1 MDFKQAIAQAIAAGL
16 GNMTESAPAAAAL
29 VEWLETPPT
38 PDMGDYAFPC
48 FRLAKQLKKSPTAIA
63 SDLGAALTLP
73 EGIERAVAAGPYL
86 NFYISRTTLAKAVLS
101 RVFAEGDRY
110 GASDLGKKRN
120 ICIDFSAVNIA
131 KPFHIGHLRSTVIG
145 NALYRIY
152 EHMGYNC
159 VGINHLGDW
168 GTQFGKMLYAFKTW
182 GSRAEVDE
190 QGVSALVKL
199 YVRFHEEAETDPTL
213 NDAAR
218 AWFKRIEDNDPEAM
232 ELYLW
237 MKEITL
243 AEAARV
249 YELLGIQFDS
259 YAGESFYNDKM
270 GRVVDELKAKGLLK
284 LDDGAQ
290 IVDLSE
296 WKMPPCIILRSDGAT
311 LYATRDIAAALYR
324 KDTYDFAKCLYV
336 VAYQQDL
343 HFRQWFKVVELMG
356 YDWASDLTHVSFGMV
371 SVKDGTLS
379 TRHGKVIYLIDV
391 LKAAVEKTYE
401 IICEKSPDL
410 PDKRAVAVQ
419 VGVGAVIW
427 NGLYNGR
434 IKDVQFDWET
444 ALNFDGET
452 GPYAQY
458 THARAC
464 SVLRKAAPAASID
477 YAQLTDPEAAAV
489 VSALAAFPDAVSEAM
504 EKNEP
509 YLVSRA
515 VIAVCAAFNRFYY
528 EQRIMADDPAVRNAR
543 LSLTKAAAQVIRI
556 GLSLLGIA
564 APERM

>member
-1 MDFKQAIAQAIAAGL
+1 MDYRLKIVQAIAAACG
-16 GNMTESAPAAAAL
+16 MDAPELAA
-29 VEWLETPPT
+29 WLETPPD
-38 PDMGDYAFPC
+38 PALGDFAFPC
-48 FRLAKQLKKSPTAIA
+48 FRLAKQLKKAPAAIA
-63 SDLGAALTLP
+63 AQLAEAVALP
-73 EGIERAVAAGPYL
+73 AGVEKVAAAGPYL
-86 NFYISRTTLAKAVLS
+86 NFFIQKSDLAKTTLE
-101 RVFAEGDRY
+101 RVFAEGARF
-110 GASDLGKKRN
+110 GGSDLGGGRN
-120 ICIDFSAVNIA
+120 ICIDFSAINIA

-145 NALYRIY
+145 NALYHIY
-152 EHMGYNC
+152 EHMGYRC

-168 GTQFGKMLYAFKTW
+168 GTQFGKMLYAYKTW

-199 YVRFHEEAETDPTL
+199 YVRFHDEAEKDDSL
-213 NDAAR
+213 GDAAR
-218 AWFKRIEDNDPEAM
+218 AWFKKIEDGDPEAT

-237 MKEITL
+237 MKDITL
-243 AEAARV
+243 KEAARV
-249 YELLGIQFDS
+249 YDMLGIRFDS

-270 GRVVDELKAKGLLK
+270 GRVVDELKEKGLLK
-284 LDDGAQ
+284 LDNGAQ

-356 YDWASDLTHVSFGMV
+356 YDWAKDLTHVSFGMV

-379 TRHGKVIYLIDV
+379 TRHGKVVYLRDV
-391 LKAAVEKTYE
+391 LKAAVEKTCD

-410 PDKRAVAVQ
+410 EDKRRVAAQ

-434 IKDVQFDWET
+434 IKDVLFDWDT
-444 ALNFDGET
+444 VLNFDGET

-464 SVLRKAAPAASID
+464 SVLRKAEPAGEVD
-477 YAQLTDPEAAAV
+477 YTLLSDAEAAAV
-489 VSALAAFPDAVSEAM
+489 VAAIAAFPDAVREAM

-515 VIAVCAAFNRFYY
+515 VIGVCAAFNRFYY
-528 EQRIMADDPAVRNAR
+528 EQRIMADDPATRNAR
-543 LSLTKAAAQVIRI
+543 LTLTKAAAQVIQI
-556 GLSLLGIA
+556 GLGLLGVT